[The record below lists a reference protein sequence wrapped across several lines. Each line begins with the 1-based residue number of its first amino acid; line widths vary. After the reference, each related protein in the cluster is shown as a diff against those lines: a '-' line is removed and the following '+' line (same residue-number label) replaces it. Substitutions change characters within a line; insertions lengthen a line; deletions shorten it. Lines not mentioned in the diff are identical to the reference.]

1 MYMQTRQ
8 SLLIVVALF
17 IGIIAVGQS
26 KIDRI
31 KAIPPEE
38 MAQKITALQKDKL
51 DLNETQ
57 EAEIMAINLKA
68 AQDRR
73 SILENSSLIKMRKEM
88 KVVQEYTDN
97 KITSVLNPNQI
108 ELYATNKENIR
119 QEVREYFEIQ

>member
-1 MYMQTRQ
+1 MQTRQ

-26 KIDRI
+26 KMDRI
-31 KAIPPEE
+31 QAIPPEE
-38 MAQKITALQKDKL
+38 MAERITALQKDKL
-51 DLNETQ
+51 ELNETQ
-57 EAEIMAINLKA
+57 EAEIMAINLNA

-108 ELYATNKENIR
+108 ELYAANKENIR

>member
-1 MYMQTRQ
+1 
-8 SLLIVVALF
+8 
-17 IGIIAVGQS
+17 
-26 KIDRI
+26 
-31 KAIPPEE
+31 
-38 MAQKITALQKDKL
+38 
-51 DLNETQ
+51 
-57 EAEIMAINLKA
+57 MAINLNA

-108 ELYATNKENIR
+108 ELYAANKENIR

>member
-1 MYMQTRQ
+1 MQTRQ